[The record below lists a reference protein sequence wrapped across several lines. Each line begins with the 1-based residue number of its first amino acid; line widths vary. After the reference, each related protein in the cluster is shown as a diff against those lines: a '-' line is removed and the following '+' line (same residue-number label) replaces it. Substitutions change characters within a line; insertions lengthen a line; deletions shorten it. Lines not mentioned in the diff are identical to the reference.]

1 MRWKTAWNRPT
12 SYLFILVGI
21 AVAVFGFIAGQ
32 QRSLLIV
39 FLLVAVIYLVAGVL
53 FLFLAWKGE

>member
-1 MRWKTAWNRPT
+1 MKWKTAWNRPT

>member
-1 MRWKTAWNRPT
+1 MRWKMAWNRPT
-12 SYLFILVGI
+12 SYLFVLAGI

-39 FLLVAVIYLVAGVL
+39 FLIVAPIYIVACCL

>member
-12 SYLFILVGI
+12 SYLFVLVGI
-21 AVAVFGFIAGQ
+21 AVAVFGFLASQ

-39 FLLVAVIYLVAGVL
+39 FLIVGVVYMVAFCL

>member
-1 MRWKTAWNRPT
+1 MKWKTAWNRPT
-12 SYLFILVGI
+12 SYLFVLVGI
-21 AVAVFGFIAGQ
+21 VVAVFGFIAGQ

-39 FLLVAVIYLVAGVL
+39 FLLVAVIYLVACVL

>member
-12 SYLFILVGI
+12 SYLFVLVGI

-39 FLLVAVIYLVAGVL
+39 FLIVGVVYMVAFCL

>member
-39 FLLVAVIYLVAGVL
+39 FLIVGVVYMVACCL

>member
-12 SYLFILVGI
+12 SYLFVLVGI